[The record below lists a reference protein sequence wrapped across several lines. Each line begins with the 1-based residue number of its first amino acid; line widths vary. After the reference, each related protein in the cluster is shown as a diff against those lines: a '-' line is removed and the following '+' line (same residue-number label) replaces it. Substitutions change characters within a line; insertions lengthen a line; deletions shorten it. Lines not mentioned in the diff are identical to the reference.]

1 MSVTVPAVPPT
12 SAHVTQCPLNR
23 YDRTSPAAHAPAPTP
38 APSPATARGSF
49 AAAFAAAHA
58 VASPAA
64 AVVGSDP
71 PVVNTA
77 HASCSAEETE
87 FRTPH
92 IWPDLS
98 PPNRVAHPG
107 VGSRAAGARPVR
119 HPRGRRRRAAP
130 STNPGRWPRSR
141 AGVRGGEREF
151 VPRVRVPLAGEQRA
165 VASRSVELGELAEE
179 GDALGVGEV
188 VVGELVDDGVGRGE
202 AIDGRVGPVGLL
214 EDAVEGGSAASTVR
228 SSYRRRM

>member
-1 MSVTVPAVPPT
+1 MPNRRVGSFGARSSNIMLARYVAFAAAMSSASTSDDPAERNESTYAAAIACAPAAIPPPTPAVAPAAAPPFNASFTSEKVAHSSVASSFSVVAVPAGPRVDPHAEAPARSVIFVVAHEHASLVVTPSVSVTVPAVPPT

-23 YDRTSPAAHAPAPTP
+23 YDRTSPAAHAPAPTG

-98 PPNRVAHPG
+98 PRTA
-107 VGSRAAGARPVR
+107 
-119 HPRGRRRRAAP
+119 
-130 STNPGRWPRSR
+130 
-141 AGVRGGEREF
+141 
-151 VPRVRVPLAGEQRA
+151 
-165 VASRSVELGELAEE
+165 
-179 GDALGVGEV
+179 
-188 VVGELVDDGVGRGE
+188 
-202 AIDGRVGPVGLL
+202 
-214 EDAVEGGSAASTVR
+214 
-228 SSYRRRM
+228 